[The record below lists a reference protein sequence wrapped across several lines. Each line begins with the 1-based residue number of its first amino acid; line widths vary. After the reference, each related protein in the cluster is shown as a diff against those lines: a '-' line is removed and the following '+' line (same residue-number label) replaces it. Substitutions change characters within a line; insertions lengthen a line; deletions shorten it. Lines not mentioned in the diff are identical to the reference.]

1 VGRHPTAA
9 PCTRR
14 AGGTTGCHHSQKE
27 MSTMKIGILGSGN
40 VGQSLAKGLKG
51 LGHDVVI
58 GSSAGNKL
66 AAFSAET
73 GVVEKK
79 FADAVTGADVVI
91 VALKGQGAEEIVR
104 GLAGSLAGK
113 VVLDA
118 TNPIAGEAKG
128 GIVPYFTGPNDSL
141 LQRLQK
147 AAPGAKFVK
156 CFNSVAAHLMV
167 KPHFKSGTP
176 AMFICG
182 DDADAK
188 ATTTKLLAEL
198 GWAAEDVGGSE
209 AGNAVEAL
217 CQLWC
222 APGFLRNDWSHAYAV
237 LRS

>member
-1 VGRHPTAA
+1 
-9 PCTRR
+9 
-14 AGGTTGCHHSQKE
+14 
-27 MSTMKIGILGSGN
+27 MKFGILGSGN
-40 VGQSLAKGLKG
+40 VGQALAKGLKG

-66 AAFSAET
+66 AAFSSET
-73 GVVEKK
+73 GITEKK
-79 FADAVTGADVVI
+79 FADAVAGADVVI

-104 GLAGSLAGK
+104 GLAGALAGK

-118 TNPIAGEAKG
+118 TNPISGEAKG

-167 KPHFKSGTP
+167 KPQFSGGTP
-176 AMFICG
+176 SMFICG

-188 ATTTKLLAEL
+188 AQTAKLLGEL

-217 CQLWC
+217 CQIWC
-222 APGFLRNDWSHAYAV
+222 APGFLRNDWMHAFAV
-237 LRS
+237 LR